1 MQYAVLRSCSA
12 LSHLQIVSLGHTRL
26 LLTPAK
32 HSNPSNPLVILNL
45 DIGGERDG
53 LIALKLLADIM
64 LKTAEIFHALCT
76 GKLCTEY

>member
-1 MQYAVLRSCSA
+1 MQCSE
-12 LSHLQIVSLGHTRL
+12 SLANSVFGPQCCTRL

-53 LIALKLLADIM
+53 VIALKLLADIM

-76 GKLCTEY
+76 GKLCTKY